1 MSHYYF
7 EKGSLLSEALVSD
20 YIFSA
25 FKFVL
30 ALIHTFSIIL
40 LEPVIHRR
48 AAVLMGLQMTSP
60 ALHNMVKP
68 LYLV

>member
-20 YIFSA
+20 YVFSA

-40 LEPVIHRR
+40 LELVIHRR
-48 AAVLMGLQMTSP
+48 AAVLTLR
-60 ALHNMVKP
+60 
-68 LYLV
+68 